1 MCACDGAVDASQ
13 SQLRFPL
20 RDQMGHDLVPY
31 PADRPTAEPQIRM
44 VPIAEFGRDRTPFR
58 AIIYPPDDRFDG
70 TTVFSPRPCATNVS
84 RRDRRLEFR
93 PLRVRQN
100 LHRLSTPT
108 IKRTS
113 CGETACAARE
123 GQRASA
129 PSHLA
134 FGPGPRGCPSSDRR
148 FPLATLADGP
158 GIARGVDARPGSSN
172 ALQHG
177 MYGDT
182 GRNRKCRRVIHSD
195 LGAMAPRPMKT
206 CLDKRS
212 SANAR

>member
-1 MCACDGAVDASQ
+1 MAASTRVFARPRTRRLLMCACDGAVDASQ

-70 TTVFSPRPCATNVS
+70 TTVFSPRPCATDAG

-108 IKRTS
+108 IKPISCAVVAASQEMRTDPRS
-113 CGETACAARE
+113 
-123 GQRASA
+123 GQK
-129 PSHLA
+129 
-134 FGPGPRGCPSSDRR
+134 
-148 FPLATLADGP
+148 
-158 GIARGVDARPGSSN
+158 
-172 ALQHG
+172 
-177 MYGDT
+177 
-182 GRNRKCRRVIHSD
+182 GR
-195 LGAMAPRPMKT
+195 
-206 CLDKRS
+206 
-212 SANAR
+212 